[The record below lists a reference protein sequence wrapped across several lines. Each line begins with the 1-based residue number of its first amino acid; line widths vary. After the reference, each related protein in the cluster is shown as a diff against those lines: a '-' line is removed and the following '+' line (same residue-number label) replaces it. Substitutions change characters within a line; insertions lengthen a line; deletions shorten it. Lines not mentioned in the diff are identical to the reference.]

1 MLKVSLVLGTGRM
14 TSLSA
19 GADAASR
26 YRQNDMEAET
36 SHPDLDKL
44 TEAERKLREAREAS
58 NERID
63 QETLDAL
70 NKPKPKP
77 DPKKKDAEGEGEDE
91 EEPDADT
98 DAKDDAASD
107 EEGDEDFE

>member
-44 TEAERKLREAREAS
+44 TDAERKLREAREAS
-58 NERID
+58 NERVD
-63 QETLDAL
+63 QETLTAL
-70 NKPKPKP
+70 TTPKPKP
-77 DPKKKDAEGEGEDE
+77 EPKKGDADEE
-91 EEPDADT
+91 EEPDTEADT
-98 DAKDDAASD
+98 KDTGDE

>member
-14 TSLSA
+14 TSLSG

-26 YRQNDMEAET
+26 YRQNDMEAVT

-44 TEAERKLREAREAS
+44 TEAERKLRKAREAS
-58 NERID
+58 NERVD
-63 QETLDAL
+63 QETLAEL
-70 NKPKPKP
+70 NKPKPKKPEPKP
-77 DPKKKDAEGEGEDE
+77 DDADE
-91 EEPDADT
+91 EEDTADESDT
-98 DAKDDAASD
+98 KDKDDAGAD

>member
-14 TSLSA
+14 TSLSG

-36 SHPDLDKL
+36 SHADLDKL

-58 NERID
+58 NERVD
-63 QETLDAL
+63 QETLEAL

-77 DPKKKDAEGEGEDE
+77 DPKKKEEADE
-91 EEPDADT
+91 EEEPEADADT
-98 DAKDDAASD
+98 KDDAGADD